1 MAAAPPTDRPAAPL
15 PPPPAIGEDQ
25 RLVATVVLSL
35 LLHALVI
42 LGVGFALKE
51 AAPVVPMLDVILTQT
66 RTPLSPKQADF
77 LAQAN
82 NQGGGEDDKARRPR
96 DPQPGTVPQTETGTA
111 PQTVRAQSPAPSPPP
126 EARVVTT
133 LSPKQ
138 ADFLA
143 QANNQGGGEDDK
155 ARRPRDPQPGTVP
168 QTETGTAPQTVRAQ
182 SPAPSP
188 PPEARVVTTTQ
199 AEDQLPL
206 PNRKPQPLPDATPL
220 GDRKIEHDMAMARL
234 AAEIHLRSSR
244 YAKRPS
250 RKFVSASTQEYVW
263 ATYLRAWVDRAERI
277 GNLNYPDEARRR
289 RLSGTVVINIGIR
302 RNGTIERADVVQS
315 SGIPLLDES
324 ALRIARLA
332 EPYPPLPKTQ
342 ENPDI
347 LNVVRTWRFMPGGEL
362 VDE

>member
-1 MAAAPPTDRPAAPL
+1 MSAAPPSASPRSSAAL

-25 RLVATVVLSL
+25 RLVATIVLSL

-96 DPQPGTVPQTETGTA
+96 DPQPGTVPQNETGTA
-111 PQTVRAQSPAPSPPP
+111 PQTVQAQSP
-126 EARVVTT
+126 T
-133 LSPKQ
+133 
-138 ADFLA
+138 
-143 QANNQGGGEDDK
+143 
-155 ARRPRDPQPGTVP
+155 
-168 QTETGTAPQTVRAQ
+168 
-182 SPAPSP
+182 PSP

-199 AEDQLPL
+199 AEDRLPL
-206 PNRKPQPLPDATPL
+206 PNRKPQPLPDATRT

-263 ATYLRAWVDRAERI
+263 ATYLRAWVDRAERV

-289 RLSGTVVINIGIR
+289 KLSGTVVINIGIR

-362 VDE
+362 IDE